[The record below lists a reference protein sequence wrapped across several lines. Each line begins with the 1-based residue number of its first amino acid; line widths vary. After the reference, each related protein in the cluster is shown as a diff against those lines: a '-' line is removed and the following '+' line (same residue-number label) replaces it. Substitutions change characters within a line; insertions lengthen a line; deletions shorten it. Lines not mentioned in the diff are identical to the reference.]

1 MPAHLLQNALRRPWL
16 VGAGAV
22 LAASLALGGCDLSG
36 LTGSQC
42 TPQTCDYIVNTLVA
56 AGGASGTTL
65 LADSANT
72 IYQYS
77 GSSWTKVGAESF
89 TQRGDGLIASPN
101 FATDN
106 TLFLGDSTSSD
117 GGKTWAP
124 LCVIVKA
131 VSPNFASD
139 KTVYGVDQQ
148 PPRSTSTTTT
158 STGTSGTT
166 APGTPVPTAAPVNC
180 PTSTGS
186 FYISTDGGQNWTA
199 ANGPQGAG
207 DPDLFVVSPSFK
219 TDKTIFAGFT
229 VNLTPALYKSTDGGS
244 TWTQVLSE
252 RQHVVALS
260 SNFASD
266 QTLIAVS
273 NDKEQISTNGGQSW
287 SNLKSPI
294 TADQIA
300 SVVFS
305 PTYSADK
312 TIALISAAVDSGS
325 SAPHGTFISTNG
337 GGTWTNYGPVT
348 QRGANEPPFIFSP
361 NYSSDKTVYTSSL
374 DQAKGPATS
383 TDLGKT
389 WTAINNGL
397 TLEAGLG
404 G

>member
-1 MPAHLLQNALRRPWL
+1 MPAHLLQHALRRPWL
-16 VGAGAV
+16 IGAGAMMV
-22 LAASLALGGCDLSG
+22 ATLALSGCDLSG

-56 AGGASGTTL
+56 ASGSSGVNL
-65 LADSANT
+65 LADSNNT
-72 IYQYS
+72 VYQLS
-77 GSSWTKVGAESF
+77 GTTWNKVGAESF

-101 FATDN
+101 FASDN
-106 TLFLGDSTSSD
+106 TLFLGDSTSTD
-117 GGKTWAP
+117 GGKTWSP

-131 VSPNFASD
+131 VSPSFASD
-139 KTVYGVDQQ
+139 HTVFGVDVQK
-148 PPRSTSTTTT
+148 PGSGSTASSSTTSSGT
-158 STGTSGTT
+158 TGTSTP
-166 APGTPVPTAAPVNC
+166 APTVNC
-180 PTSTGS
+180 PSSAGS

-199 ANGPQGAG
+199 AAGPQGAG
-207 DPDLFVVSPSFK
+207 DPDIFVLSPAFK

-260 SNFASD
+260 TNFAQD
-266 QTLIAVS
+266 HTIIAVS
-273 NDKEQISTNGGQSW
+273 NDKEQISTDGGQSW
-287 SNLKSPI
+287 NTLKSPI
-294 TADQIA
+294 TPDQIA

-305 PTYSADK
+305 PNYSSDK
-312 TIALISAAVDSGS
+312 TIVLISSSVDSGS
-325 SAPHGTFISTNG
+325 NAPHGTFVSTDG
-337 GGTWTNYGPVT
+337 GNTWTNNGPVV

-361 NYSSDKTVYTSSL
+361 DYSSDKTVYTSSL
-374 DQAKGPATS
+374 DQAKGPAIS

-389 WTAINNGL
+389 WTAVNNGL